1 MASLTVLKHRLEL
14 IEEQSY
20 YEILRVPSGAPVE
33 DVKAAFHEFALE
45 VHPDRYVDAPPADAM
60 VASEIFKRGVESYK
74 VLTNPK
80 TRAAYDKGLLEG
92 RLRYVEGQ
100 AVAPPAAA
108 ATRKLTLEE
117 VAQRPKAKQHA
128 LKADRCI
135 SAGRLDDARIALL
148 SAINEDYD
156 NEDLKER
163 LNQLYREIAAAPG
176 SLDVDLPPQRRR

>member
-1 MASLTVLKHRLEL
+1 MASLAVLKHRLEL

-33 DVKAAFHEFALE
+33 DIKAAFHEFALE
-45 VHPDRYVDAPPADAM
+45 VHPDRYVDAPAADSV

-80 TRAAYDKGLLEG
+80 TRAAYDQGLLEG

-100 AVAPPAAA
+100 VTRPAATA
-108 ATRKLTLEE
+108 PRQVTLEE

-128 LKADRCI
+128 LRADRFV

-148 SAINEDYD
+148 DAINEDYD

-163 LNQLYREIAAAPG
+163 LNQLYRQIAAAPG
-176 SLDVDLPPQRRR
+176 SLDVDMSRPRRR

>member
-20 YEILRVPSGAPVE
+20 YEILRVPSGAPTA

-74 VLTNPK
+74 VLSNPK

-100 AVAPPAAA
+100 ATAPAAA
-108 ATRKLTLEE
+108 PARQLTLEE

-128 LKADRCI
+128 LKADRFI

-163 LNQLYREIAAAPG
+163 LNGLYRQIASAPA
-176 SLDVDLPPQRRR
+176 SLEVDMPPPRRR